1 MTNFETVRRPGYA
14 PDNASVGRRG
24 QHTRERILA
33 CAATRFV
40 TDGYHGTSI
49 DSIARTVGGSRATVY
64 QYFESKHEILLEL
77 AATYRP
83 AVLEHARS
91 LGKLAPDESG
101 LHELHRWLT
110 EWAVLCDQYAMVF
123 LAFPGVGTIAEDSDA
138 NFDTAPQEYT
148 EIIAGKLRNAGI
160 SDIDP
165 ADAAAALLR
174 ISHMVNL
181 QQFRNMFGLSDNSR
195 ITASLAIAMQRLI
208 FPETSGTALATVGT
222 IASPQAAFTAPDI
235 PEPDVAEGD
244 EPDAAN
250 VSPIRQDIL
259 SAASALFS
267 ERGYYA
273 ISMDDIAAAAEV
285 SRATLYR
292 HFSTKVTLLG
302 ELSSWSV
309 LESRHLSVELHD
321 ITAGPNPE
329 ALRAWLA
336 RYVHFHRTYG
346 GVIRA
351 WYDGAIARQVP
362 GDSVAGGMRGLHR
375 AVLDLLD
382 RYRLPPTMD
391 RGVAAAIFLAALGR
405 LSEYAALKYPDEK
418 DYDAAGFMLAV
429 LERTLLGDGLDL
441 ERRPTG

>member
-33 CAATRFV
+33 CAAKLFA

-83 AVLEHARS
+83 AVFEHARS
-91 LGKLAPDESG
+91 LGRLAPDEAG
-101 LHELHRWLT
+101 LQELHRWLT
-110 EWAVLCDQYAMVF
+110 EWSVLCDQYAMVF
-123 LAFPGVGTIAEDSDA
+123 LAFPGVGTIAEGSDA
-138 NFDTAPQEYT
+138 NFDTAPEEYT
-148 EIIAGKLRNAGI
+148 ELVAGKLRSAGI
-160 SDIDP
+160 SGIDP
-165 ADAAAALLR
+165 VDAAAAFLR

-181 QQFRNMFGLSDNSR
+181 QQFQNMFGLDDNSR
-195 ITASLAIAMQRLI
+195 ITASLAIAMQRLF
-208 FPETSGTALATVGT
+208 FPETSDTVIATMGT
-222 IASPQAAFTAPDI
+222 IASPQAAFMAPDM
-235 PEPDVAEGD
+235 PEFEVADGD
-244 EPDAAN
+244 EPDAGN

-267 ERGYYA
+267 ARGYYA
-273 ISMDDIAAAAEV
+273 VSMDDIAAAAEV

-321 ITAGPNPE
+321 ITAGPDSSGV
-329 ALRAWLA
+329 RGWLA

-362 GDSVAGGMRGLHR
+362 GNSVAGGMRGLHR
-375 AVLDLLD
+375 AVLDFLD

-391 RGVAAAIFLAALGR
+391 RGVAAAIFLAVLGR

-429 LERTLLGDGLDL
+429 LERALLGDGLDV
-441 ERRPTG
+441 RRRELG